1 MEKLNVKDKT
11 YHNIPLSV
19 IYTQFIRFKKENGI
33 YALYLGISF
42 PKTKMS
48 YETFSKHIFI
58 LEQYTNRPIDSLFMQ
73 FFIVGPNYPKYGIYR
88 NSIGVWG
95 SACNFHVRLQN
106 CISLRKNF
114 LLRYLCKNVCFSKTF
129 HN

>member
-19 IYTQFIRFKKENGI
+19 IYTQFIRFMKENGI
-33 YALYLGISF
+33 YALYLEISC

-48 YETFSKHIFI
+48 YETFSKHIFK
-58 LEQYTNRPIDSLFMQ
+58 LEQYTNRPFDSLFMQ

-95 SACNFHVRLQN
+95 SACNFLEDIN
-106 CISLRKNF
+106 RKWRSF
-114 LLRYLCKNVCFSKTF
+114 FSELEEYYPI
-129 HN
+129 NNI

>member
-19 IYTQFIRFKKENGI
+19 IYTQFIRFMKENGI
-33 YALYLGISF
+33 YALYLEISF

-48 YETFSKHIFI
+48 YETFSKNIFK
-58 LEQYTNRPIDSLFMQ
+58 LGQCTSRPFDSLFMQ

-95 SACNFHVRLQN
+95 SACNFLEDIN
-106 CISLRKNF
+106 RKWRSF
-114 LLRYLCKNVCFSKTF
+114 LSELEEYYSIN
-129 HN
+129 NI

>member
-19 IYTQFIRFKKENGI
+19 IYTQFIRFMKENGI

-58 LEQYTNRPIDSLFMQ
+58 LEQYTSRPIDSLFMQ

-95 SACNFHVRLQN
+95 SACNFLEDIN
-106 CISLRKNF
+106 RKWRSF
-114 LLRYLCKNVCFSKTF
+114 LSELEEHYPIN
-129 HN
+129 NI

>member
-19 IYTQFIRFKKENGI
+19 IYTQFIRFMKENGI
-33 YALYLGISF
+33 YALYLEISF

-58 LEQYTNRPIDSLFMQ
+58 LEQYTNRPFDSLFMQ

-95 SACNFHVRLQN
+95 SAH
-106 CISLRKNF
+106 NF
-114 LLRYLCKNVCFSKTF
+114 LKEINKKWRSFLLELDSLYCTEKN
-129 HN
+129 

>member
-19 IYTQFIRFKKENGI
+19 IYTQFIRFMKENGI

-58 LEQYTNRPIDSLFMQ
+58 LEQYTNRPVDSLFMQ
-73 FFIVGPNYPKYGIYR
+73 FFIVGPNYARYGIYG
-88 NSIGVWG
+88 NSVGVWG
-95 SACNFHVRLQN
+95 SACNFLEDIN
-106 CISLRKNF
+106 RKWRSF
-114 LLRYLCKNVCFSKTF
+114 LSELEEYYPIN
-129 HN
+129 NI

>member
-19 IYTQFIRFKKENGI
+19 IYTQFIRFMKENGI

-58 LEQYTNRPIDSLFMQ
+58 LEQYTNRPVDSLFMQ
-73 FFIVGPNYPKYGIYR
+73 FFIVGPNYARYGIYG
-88 NSIGVWG
+88 NSVGVWG
-95 SACNFHVRLQN
+95 SAH
-106 CISLRKNF
+106 NF
-114 LLRYLCKNVCFSKTF
+114 LKEINKKWRLFLLELDSLYCTEKN
-129 HN
+129 